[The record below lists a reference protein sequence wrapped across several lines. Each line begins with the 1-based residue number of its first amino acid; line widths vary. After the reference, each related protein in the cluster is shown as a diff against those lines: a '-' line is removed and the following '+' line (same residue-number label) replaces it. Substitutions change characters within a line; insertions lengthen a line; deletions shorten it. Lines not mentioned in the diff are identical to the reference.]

1 MKSIKGIFSHLVVW
15 IGIALLAVVILGV
28 VVLTNMG
35 VLVLA
40 SKINPL
46 NIELMTSLGVF
57 WFGIGMT
64 ISILPSLVIGI
75 ALVTIL
81 ESLFPDNNKLKF
93 IIEEIISFLYVLGY
107 INVLDYLI
115 KDISLSRFGLISL
128 ALVYSVIMA
137 IIENT
142 KGPRE

>member
-107 INVLDYLI
+107 IYVLDYLI